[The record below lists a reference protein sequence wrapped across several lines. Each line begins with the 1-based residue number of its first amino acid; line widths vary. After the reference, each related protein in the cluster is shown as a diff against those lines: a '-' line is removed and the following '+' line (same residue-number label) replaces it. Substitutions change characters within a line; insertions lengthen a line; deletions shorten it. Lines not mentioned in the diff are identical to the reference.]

1 MVVPAVP
8 EIVEDEIESA
18 IECRNE
24 ALQTIRELGPPDL
37 VHLIKQ
43 LKSGGRQSGVYHHVT
58 GVDASSSASL
68 AAYVNTL
75 VYSPTDKTNKVVSGL
90 YCCYNAFSHLD
101 MRVEVK
107 IPGGVESY
115 CIDER
120 GDKRVASD
128 GLWLE
133 TFLCAVLRAYS
144 YADDGSGD
152 SIKKIIGVR
161 RFDPI
166 TSTEVEHRFL
176 DAAERLFFKGTPKP
190 CKARGL
196 LTLQQDLSSIQNPR
210 SKSRTSSPTTSRQAY
225 SITYILQGDILLGL
239 IFSKSFG
246 RETSKSPHSLL
257 GF

>member
-1 MVVPAVP
+1 MINEAPDGLFIR
-8 EIVEDEIESA
+8 IVEEEIESA
-18 IECRNE
+18 IESRNE

-37 VHLIKQ
+37 VHLVKQ
-43 LKSGGRQSGVYHHVT
+43 AKSGGRQVLNWEYEFIGRSFLISAQFGVYHHVT

-75 VYSPTDKTNKVVSGL
+75 VYNPQDKTHKVVSGL
-90 YCCYNAFSHLD
+90 YWCVLLLSELQRMDNNSCSCYNAFSHLD
-101 MRVEVK
+101 MRVDVK

-120 GDKRVASD
+120 GDKRVASE

-144 YADDGSGD
+144 YADDGGGD

-166 TSTEVEHRFL
+166 TSTELEHKFL
-176 DAAERLFFKGTPKP
+176 DAAERLFFKGKLDSKP
-190 CKARGL
+190 WIETVLKRSHRITTWL
-196 LTLQQDLSSIQNPR
+196 RPR
-210 SKSRTSSPTTSRQAY
+210 Y
-225 SITYILQGDILLGL
+225 SGA
-239 IFSKSFG
+239 
-246 RETSKSPHSLL
+246 
-257 GF
+257 

>member
-1 MVVPAVP
+1 MSITHVEHQKAIDQFR
-8 EIVEDEIESA
+8 IVEEEIESA
-18 IECRNE
+18 IEYRNE

-37 VHLIKQ
+37 VHLVKQ
-43 LKSGGRQSGVYHHVT
+43 SKSAARQSGVYHHVT

-75 VYSPTDKTNKVVSGL
+75 VYSPTDKTHKVVSGL

-115 CIDER
+115 CIDDR

-128 GLWLE
+128 ALWLE

-152 SIKKIIGVR
+152 NIKKIIGVR

-166 TSTEVEHRFL
+166 TSTEMEHKFL
-176 DAAERLFFKGTPKP
+176 DSAERLFFKGSAY
-190 CKARGL
+190 CLDERIE
-196 LTLQQDLSSIQNPR
+196 TLIIAQQVLNWDQIQ
-210 SKSRTSSPTTSRQAY
+210 KSRCPALYRT
-225 SITYILQGDILLGL
+225 I
-239 IFSKSFG
+239 
-246 RETSKSPHSLL
+246 
-257 GF
+257 